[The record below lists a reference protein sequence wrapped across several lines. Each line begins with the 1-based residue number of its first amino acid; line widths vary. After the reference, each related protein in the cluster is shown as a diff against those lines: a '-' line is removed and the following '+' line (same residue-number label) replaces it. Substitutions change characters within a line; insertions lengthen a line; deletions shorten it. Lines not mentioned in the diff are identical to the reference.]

1 MMPAVLLAGAFA
13 VGLSIGLC
21 GVAGFLLPL
30 LFVGYAGYTPFKSLF
45 ISFCCFLISGA
56 IGAYSYHRRGEMPL
70 KTGLPLGLSSL
81 AGAAAGAVIGQLWV
95 GSAIQTV
102 LYVVVL
108 VSGLA
113 IFVQEWLVR
122 RVRRHSAGGKIPS
135 VSKRVLIPVGFLTAL
150 ICAMSGAGG
159 PVVVMPLLVLM
170 GVPVRQS
177 VGIALFDS
185 VFIAIPSVIVYGS
198 RCTPADLGVSY
209 IWILLCHTAG
219 IAVGS
224 TNAHRIPQTAL
235 KRGVAV
241 FSVLFAVWKLF
252 LS

>member
-1 MMPAVLLAGAFA
+1 MMVMILLAGAFA

-30 LFVGYAGYTPFKSLF
+30 LFIGYAGYTPSKRLF

-56 IGAYSYHRRGEMPL
+56 IGAWTYYRRGEMPL
-70 KTGLPLGLSSL
+70 KIALPLGLSSL
-81 AGAAAGAVIGQLWV
+81 AGSTAGAVIGQLWV
-95 GSAIQTV
+95 GKAIQTV

-108 VSGLA
+108 ISGLA
-113 IFVQEWLVR
+113 IFVQEWLIR
-122 RVRRHSAGGKIPS
+122 KSPKREGSAEICA
-135 VSKRVLIPVGFLTAL
+135 VSRGILVPIGFVTAL

-170 GVPVRQS
+170 GIPVRMS

-185 VFIAIPSVIVYGS
+185 IFIAIPSIFVYGS
-198 RCTPADLGVSY
+198 QCTPSDLGIIFVF
-209 IWILLCHTAG
+209 ILLCHTAG
-219 IAVGS
+219 ILIGS
-224 TNAHRIPQTAL
+224 MNADHIPQTAL

-241 FSVLFAVWKLF
+241 FSVAFAVWKLF

>member
-1 MMPAVLLAGAFA
+1 MQILVLLAGAFA

-30 LFVGYAGYTPFKSLF
+30 LFVGYAGYAPSRSLF
-45 ISFCCFLISGA
+45 VSFCCFLISGA
-56 IGAYSYHRRGEMPL
+56 IGAYAYHRRGEMPL
-70 KTGLPLGLSSL
+70 KVALPLGLSAL
-81 AGAAAGAVIGQLWV
+81 AGGAAGAVIGQLWV
-95 GSAIQTV
+95 GNAIQTV

-108 VSGLA
+108 LSGLA
-113 IFVQEWLVR
+113 IFAQEWLIR
-122 RVRRHSAGGKIPS
+122 RKGRISDGGELPS
-135 VSKRVLIPVGFLTAL
+135 VPKGVLMVVGASTAL

-170 GVPVRQS
+170 GIPVRLS

-185 VFIAIPSVIVYGS
+185 IFIAIPSILVYGS
-198 RCTPADLGVSY
+198 RCTMADLGVSF
-209 IWILLCHTAG
+209 ILILLFHTAG
-219 IAVGS
+219 IITGS
-224 TNAHRIPQTAL
+224 ANAHRIPQNAL

-241 FSVLFAVWKLF
+241 FSVLFAIWKLF